1 MLNPAASNE
10 LFGKNEFELFILT
23 RKLCIYVQWINDEN
37 LDIFYEEKDSF
48 VQVSHQLRKVFHIFV
63 VDETCTK

>member
-1 MLNPAASNE
+1 MRISDPYNE
-10 LFGKNEFELFILT
+10 E
-23 RKLCIYVQWINDEN
+23 R
-37 LDIFYEEKDSF
+37 DSF